1 MQRESPV
8 PRDLDQAL
16 AEISAIR
23 SQIART
29 IVFRGFGPAT
39 VAVTAALAV
48 AAAVAQTTF
57 LPAPGTD
64 VVRYVAL
71 WGATAIVCGAL
82 VGVEMVARA
91 RRVHLTLANEML
103 WTAIEQFLP
112 AAVAGGLLTVVL
124 VGYVPEATWMLPGL
138 WQITFSLGVFA
149 SCRFLPPPMFLVGAW
164 YLTAGLAT
172 IVLARGTHAFSP
184 VAMGSGFGVGQLLT
198 AVILQVYREEEDA
211 EV

>member
-1 MQRESPV
+1 MQRDLPV

-39 VAVTAALAV
+39 VAVTALLAV
-48 AAAVAQTTF
+48 AAAIAQATF
-57 LPAPGTD
+57 VREPTAD
-64 VVRYVAL
+64 VIRYVVL
-71 WGATAIVCGAL
+71 WGVTALACGAL

-124 VGYVPEATWMLPGL
+124 VGYVPEAAWMLPGL
-138 WQITFSLGVFA
+138 WHVTFSLGVFA
-149 SCRFLPPPMFLVGAW
+149 SCRFLPPPTFWVGAW

-172 IVLARGTHAFSP
+172 IVFARGPHAFSP
-184 VAMGSGFGVGQLLT
+184 VAMGSGFGVGQLLA
-198 AVILQVYREEEDA
+198 AVILQLYREEEDA

>member
-1 MQRESPV
+1 M

-39 VAVTAALAV
+39 VALTAALAV
-48 AAAVAQTTF
+48 AAAVAQATF
-57 LPAPGTD
+57 LPAPRTD
-64 VVRYVAL
+64 VVRYVTL
-71 WGATAIVCGAL
+71 WGATAIGCGVL

-124 VGYVPEATWMLPGL
+124 VRWVPEAAWMLPGL
-138 WQITFSLGVFA
+138 WQVTFSLGVFA
-149 SCRFLPPPMFLVGAW
+149 SCRFLPPPTFWVGAW

-172 IVLARGTHAFSP
+172 ITLARGTYAFSP
-184 VAMGSGFGVGQLLT
+184 VAMGSSFGVGQLLT
-198 AVILQVYREEEDA
+198 AVILQVYREEEDEDA

>member
-39 VAVTAALAV
+39 VAATAALAV
-48 AAAVAQTTF
+48 VAAMAQATF
-57 LPAPGTD
+57 LRAPGTD

-71 WGATAIVCGAL
+71 WGTTALVCGGL

-112 AAVAGGLLTVVL
+112 AAVVGGLLTLVL
-124 VGYVPEATWMLPGL
+124 VGCVPEAAWMLPGL
-138 WQITFSLGVFA
+138 WQVTFSLGVLA
-149 SCRFLPPPMFLVGAW
+149 SCRFLPPPIFWVGAW

-172 IVLARGTHAFSP
+172 IVLARGVHAFSP
-184 VAMGSGFGVGQLLT
+184 VAMGAGFGVGQLLT
-198 AVILQVYREEEDA
+198 AAILQVYREEDDA